1 METVPVMNKVGVRT
15 LKTAASGGNNTL
27 PYQKLKG
34 PVSKEKPWGRCTTVD
49 GSKATKRKLGKRFT

>member
-1 METVPVMNKVGVRT
+1 MNKAGVRT
-15 LKTAASGGNNTL
+15 LKTATSGGNNTL

-34 PVSKEKPWGRCTTVD
+34 PVSKGKPWGRCTTVD